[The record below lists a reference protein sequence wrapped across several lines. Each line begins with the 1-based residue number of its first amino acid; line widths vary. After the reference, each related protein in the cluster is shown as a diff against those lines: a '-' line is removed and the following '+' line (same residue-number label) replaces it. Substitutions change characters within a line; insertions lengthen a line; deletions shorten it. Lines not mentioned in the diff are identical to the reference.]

1 MIKRRHFLRGAGVCL
16 ALPALDLFAEKSPHS
31 PKRIVCIN
39 MPLGFYPPN
48 FFPATSGADYEPSP
62 YLKLVEDLKNDF
74 TVISG
79 TSHPEVDGGHEAEAS
94 FLTAAPHPAS
104 RGFKNTISLDQ
115 YIAGKIG
122 DETRHASL
130 TVGRERIS
138 WTATGVEV
146 PGEARPDHLFAK
158 LFLTGSQSEISKQRQ
173 QLQSG
178 HSILD
183 VVKAEAESVAKR
195 ASRLDREKLD
205 QYFTAVRE
213 TESRL
218 TKAQKW
224 LATPKPE
231 VDEPAPK
238 GAPRSDVKNWLRE
251 HFQVIRLALQ
261 TDSTRVVAL
270 AGAGHSQVPPLPGVT
285 MGYHALTHHGQNPD
299 MITQLEIIE
308 REMIHEWAAFI
319 RALKATPDGEGTL
332 LDATQIM
339 MGSNLGSASGH
350 ITKDLPVL
358 LAGGSWK
365 HGQHLKFE
373 GEENYPFA
381 KLFVSMMQEMGLEEE
396 TFATGKGT
404 MTGLV

>member
-1 MIKRRHFLRGAGVCL
+1 MIKRRHFLKGAGISL
-16 ALPALDLFAEKSPHS
+16 ALPALELYAEKAPES

-39 MPLGFYPPN
+39 MPLGFHPPN
-48 FFPATSGADYEPSP
+48 FFPTNAGTGYKLSP
-62 YLKLVEDLKNDF
+62 YLKPVEDLRDRF

-79 TSHPEVDGGHEAEAS
+79 VSHPEVDGGHEAEAS

-122 DETRHASL
+122 DQTRHASL

-146 PGEARPDHLFAK
+146 PGESRPDQLFAK
-158 LFLTGSQSEISKQRQ
+158 LFLTGSQTEISKQKQ
-173 QLQSG
+173 QLQNG

-183 VVKAEAESVAKR
+183 VVRAEAESVAKR

-213 TESRL
+213 TENRL

-224 LATPKPE
+224 LDTPKPA
-231 VDEPAPK
+231 VDEPVPK

-299 MITQLEIIE
+299 MISQLEIIE
-308 REMIHEWAAFI
+308 REMIYEWAEFI
-319 RALKATPDGEGTL
+319 RALKSTPDGEGTL
-332 LDATQIM
+332 LDATQVM

-350 ITKDLPVL
+350 ITKDLPIL

-381 KLFVSMMQEMGLEEE
+381 NLFVSMMQQMGLKEE
-396 TFATGKGT
+396 TFATGKSN
-404 MTGLV
+404 MTGLI

>member
-1 MIKRRHFLRGAGVCL
+1 MIKRRQFLRGAGISL
-16 ALPALDLFAEKSPHS
+16 ALPALDLYAEKTPES

-39 MPLGFYPPN
+39 MPLGFHPPN
-48 FFPATSGADYEPSP
+48 FFPIDAGTGYQLSP
-62 YLKLVEDLKNDF
+62 YLTPVEDLRDRF

-79 TSHPEVDGGHEAEAS
+79 VSHPEVDGGHEAEAS

-104 RGFKNTISLDQ
+104 RGFKNTVSLDQ

-122 DETRHASL
+122 EVTRHASL

-146 PGEARPDHLFAK
+146 PGESRPDQLFAK
-158 LFLTGSQSEISKQRQ
+158 LFLSGSQTEISRQKQ

-183 VVKAEAESVAKR
+183 VVRAEAESVAKR

-224 LATPKPE
+224 LDTPKPA
-231 VDEPAPK
+231 VPEPAPK

-261 TDSTRVVAL
+261 TDSTRVVAM

-285 MGYHALTHHGQNPD
+285 MGYHALTHHGQNPE
-299 MITQLEIIE
+299 MISQLEIIE
-308 REMIHEWAAFI
+308 REMIHEWAEFI
-319 RALKATPDGEGTL
+319 RALQSTPDGEGTL
-332 LDATQIM
+332 LDTTQIM

-350 ITKDLPVL
+350 ITKDLPIL

-381 KLFVSMMQEMGLEEE
+381 NLFVSMMQQMGLEEE
-396 TFATGKGT
+396 TFATGKST
-404 MTGLV
+404 MTGLA

>member
-1 MIKRRHFLRGAGVCL
+1 MIKRRHFLKGAGISL
-16 ALPALDLFAEKSPHS
+16 ALPALELYAEKAPES

-39 MPLGFYPPN
+39 MPLGFHPPN
-48 FFPATSGADYEPSP
+48 FFPTNAGTGYKLSP
-62 YLKLVEDLKNDF
+62 YLKPVEDLRDRF

-79 TSHPEVDGGHEAEAS
+79 VSHPEVDGGHEAEAS

-122 DETRHASL
+122 DQTRHASL

-146 PGEARPDHLFAK
+146 PGESRPDQLFAK
-158 LFLTGSQSEISKQRQ
+158 LFLTGSQTEISKQKQ
-173 QLQSG
+173 QLQNG

-183 VVKAEAESVAKR
+183 VVRAEAESVAKR

-213 TESRL
+213 TENRL
-218 TKAQKW
+218 MKAQKW
-224 LATPKPE
+224 LDTPKPA
-231 VDEPAPK
+231 VDEAVPK

-299 MITQLEIIE
+299 MISQLEIIE
-308 REMIHEWAAFI
+308 REMIYEWAEFI
-319 RALKATPDGEGTL
+319 RALKSTPDGEGTL
-332 LDATQIM
+332 LDATQVM

-350 ITKDLPVL
+350 ITKDLPIL

-381 KLFVSMMQEMGLEEE
+381 NLFVSMMQQMGLKEE
-396 TFATGKGT
+396 TFATGKSN
-404 MTGLV
+404 MTGLI